1 MKDDGVDHFDPTLY
15 DRIVVSGNSYR
26 QDFSEVCIQFHGL
39 HWRGRW
45 WRARP
50 VGKRANISFY
60 VSWWHFNWIKTV
72 PLERHPVWRLYLLC
86 SEVRLHS
93 IKTFP
98 YTSFWVDIQ
107 YFWNA
112 IKISPLGIHPMYTI
126 EFHWQSR
133 KYALFV
139 HCSYWTKEIILL
151 PFVAATNITNKFH
164 WPTNKEELGFP
175 SQSLYHDGHMHL
187 LPVFQSGT
195 HKKEI
200 RWSRS
205 ATSTW

>member
-1 MKDDGVDHFDPTLY
+1 MRHWLASHLQNTAKPWQSRWGD
-15 DRIVVSGNSYR
+15 
-26 QDFSEVCIQFHGL
+26 
-39 HWRGRW
+39 WRGRCQSIRKCDHLW
-45 WRARP
+45 NEGRR
-50 VGKRANISFY
+50 RRSFWSY
-60 VSWWHFNWIKTV
+60 IVWQNCF

-151 PFVAATNITNKFH
+151 PFVAATNITNNKFP